1 MNLHLGEI
9 APGNIQIGKEKKKF
23 GINPPLS
30 FTEVSPWG
38 NSMLRKG
45 KSRMAGLSRSLAL

>member
-1 MNLHLGEI
+1 MNLHQGEI
-9 APGNIQIGKEKKKF
+9 APGNIQIGKEKKKK

-45 KSRMAGLSRSLAL
+45 KSRMTGVCRSLVL

>member
-38 NSMLRKG
+38 NSMLGKG